1 MVGDYWKE
9 QFPQKYPG
17 VKEWIIPTSPVPT
30 TLQDPN
36 TIKIAALEKELAA
49 LKKDMEEFKKL
60 LIAAKLYDDATDQ
73 HECEMDEKVELIKK
87 VAELVGVDLKEVF
100 G

>member
-1 MVGDYWKE
+1 MVGDYWKD
-9 QFPQKYPG
+9 QFPKTYPTVYPYVTG
-17 VKEWIIPTSPVPT
+17 I
-30 TLQDPN
+30 QDPN
-36 TIKIAALEKELAA
+36 TVKIAVLEKEIVA
-49 LKKDMEEFKKL
+49 LKKDMEELKKL
-60 LIAAKLYDDATDQ
+60 LVAAKVYDDATDQ